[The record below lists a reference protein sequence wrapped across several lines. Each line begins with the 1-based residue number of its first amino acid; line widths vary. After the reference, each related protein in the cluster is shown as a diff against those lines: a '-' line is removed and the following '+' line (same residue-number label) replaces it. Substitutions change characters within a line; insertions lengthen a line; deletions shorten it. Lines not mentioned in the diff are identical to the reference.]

1 MSKNELL
8 KSSRIEG
15 YYDQLLN
22 AIDLEFSKSTGHV
35 PIEKWVEKVKLP
47 SGPFTFQNHEYQKAI
62 LQEDGI
68 RQVLK
73 KGTQLGISETQILK
87 SIYGLLYGRYP
98 QWVLYLFP
106 TQNDVY
112 DFSRARFGPL
122 LMDNPEIGKEVRET
136 ESVTLKRVRKSMLYL
151 RGARASSKIEGV
163 KAMATQLLAIPVDRI
178 VFDERDNMADNM
190 IDLALER
197 LGHSSVKEEVYLG
210 TPSIP
215 DYGVDR
221 LYNND
226 SDQRV
231 WEIKCSHCNT
241 ETVLEIEFPSCLVE
255 RSNGSVYRACKKNK
269 DHEIFPK
276 DGHWVAQYPS
286 RSKDW
291 AGWWISRLNSAY
303 ADLKKILRTFQDPS
317 NRNLAEFYNS
327 TLAMAYIAAENR
339 LTVQDVYSC
348 CGQEAMAMN
357 HKGPCAMGVDVG
369 SLLNVVVGFKPK
381 DKQLQICYLAR
392 VSSFN
397 DVHDIAQRFNVKYC
411 VIDLEPELRK
421 AREFAQVES
430 YPVFL
435 ADYQDHV
442 VTGPVWDEEKGLVK
456 VNRTEVCD
464 ISHDLISSSGLILS
478 RRSEEVEVFAK
489 QCANIAKV
497 LQEDPET
504 GSREYRYRK
513 LGEDHY
519 RHALN
524 YFWLASQRI
533 GLLPSAEEL
542 ERRRLLEMVQRKDQ
556 DYNPLTFGLESEP
569 GPDNYNPLMFG
580 FQKKGGGV

>member
-1 MSKNELL
+1 MLKN
-8 KSSRIEG
+8 SRIEG

-22 AIDLEFSKSTGHV
+22 AIDLEFSKITGHV

-47 SGPFTFQNHEYQKAI
+47 SGPFTFENHEYEKGI
-62 LQEDGI
+62 LQENAT

-87 SIYGLLYGRYP
+87 SIYGLLYGVYL
-98 QWVLYLFP
+98 QGVLYLFP

-136 ESVTLKRVRKSMLYL
+136 ESVTLKKVRKSMLYL

-210 TPSIP
+210 TPSLP
-215 DYGVDR
+215 DYGVSA
-221 LYNND
+221 LYEA
-226 SDQRV
+226 SDQRT

-241 ETVLEIEFPSCLVE
+241 GTVLELEFPNCLLELSDGRVI
-255 RSNGSVYRACKKNK
+255 RACKKCK
-269 DHEIFPK
+269 QEIYPK
-276 DGHWVAQYPS
+276 DGQWVVSYPQ
-286 RSKDW
+286 RSKDLT
-291 AGWWISRLNSAY
+291 GFWISRLNSGY
-303 ADLKKILRTFQDPS
+303 ADLRKILRTFQDS
-317 NRNLAEFYNS
+317 SSRNIAEFYNS
-327 TLAMAYIAAENR
+327 TLAMGYVSAENR

-348 CGQEAMAMN
+348 CGQDAMAMR
-357 HKGPCAMGVDVG
+357 HEGPCCLGLDIG
-369 SLLNVVVGFKPK
+369 SLLNVIIGYRPK
-381 DKQLQICYLAR
+381 EKVLQVCYMAR

-397 DVHDIAQRFNVKYC
+397 DVHDIAQKFNVKC
-411 VIDLEPELRK
+411 AVIDMEPELRK
-421 AREFAQVES
+421 AREFQAAEP

-435 ADYQDHV
+435 CDYVDSV
-442 VTGPVWDEEKGLVK
+442 VTGPMWDEEKKLVK
-456 VNRTEVCD
+456 VNRTETCD
-464 ISHDLISSSGLILS
+464 ATHDLVSSSGLLILP
-478 RRSEEVEVFAK
+478 RRNEELDIFAK
-489 QCANIAKV
+489 QVCNTAKV

-519 RHALN
+519 RHGLN
-524 YFWLASQRI
+524 YFYLASKRI
-533 GLLPSAEEL
+533 KICEEL
-542 ERRRLLEMVQRKDQ
+542 DSPEKRLLKILQRKQQEQQGNYSPLNFGLDHASEGKDEQ
-556 DYNPLTFGLESEP
+556 DYNLLLFGLDVAKE
-569 GPDNYNPLMFG
+569 
-580 FQKKGGGV
+580 

>member
-1 MSKNELL
+1 MSENGSL
-8 KSSRIEG
+8 KSSRIDG
-15 YYDQLLN
+15 FYDQLLS
-22 AIDLEFSKSTGHV
+22 AIDLEFSKITGHV

-47 SGPFTFQNHEYQKAI
+47 SGPFTFQNHEYQEAI

-98 QWVLYLFP
+98 QGVLYLFP

-151 RGARASSKIEGV
+151 RGARASSRIEGV

-215 DYGVDR
+215 DYGVDH
-221 LYNND
+221 LYND

-231 WEIKCSHCNT
+231 LEIKCSHCNT
-241 ETVLEIEFPSCLVE
+241 GTVLELEFPNCLLELSDGRVI
-255 RSNGSVYRACKKNK
+255 RGCKKCK
-269 DHEIFPK
+269 KEIFPK
-276 DGHWVAQYPS
+276 DGLWVTQYPG
-286 RSKDW
+286 RSKDLV
-291 AGWWISRLNSAY
+291 GWWISRLNSAY

-339 LTVQDVYSC
+339 LTVNNVYSC
-348 CGQEAMAMN
+348 CGQDAMSMN
-357 HKGPCAMGVDVG
+357 HKGPCGMGVDVG

-381 DKQLQICYLAR
+381 DKQLQVCYLAR

-397 DVHDIAQRFNVKYC
+397 DVHDIAQRFNMKYA
-411 VIDLEPELRK
+411 VIDMEPELRK
-421 AREFAQVES
+421 AREFQASEP

-435 ADYQDHV
+435 CDYQDRIV
-442 VTGPVWDEEKGLVK
+442 SGPQWDEEKKIVK
-456 VNRTEVCD
+456 AQRTELCD
-464 ISHDLISSSGLILS
+464 TTHELMASSGPLILP

-489 QCANIAKV
+489 QCANTAKV

-524 YFWLASQRI
+524 YFYLASKRI
-533 GLLPSAEEL
+533 GVVESVQDAMK
-542 ERRRLLEMVQRKDQ
+542 RRLLEMAGDEAGDK
-556 DYNPLTFGLESEP
+556 YNPLTFGLVSRTGTGYDP
-569 GPDNYNPLMFG
+569 FR
-580 FQKKGGGV
+580 F

>member
-1 MSKNELL
+1 MKSL
-8 KSSRIEG
+8 KKEAL
-15 YYDQLLN
+15 YDQFLN
-22 AIDLEFSKSTGHV
+22 SLDLEFSKTTGHV
-35 PIEKWVEKVKLP
+35 PIATWVEGVKLS
-47 SGPFTFQNHEYQKAI
+47 SGPFTFSNHEYQEAI
-62 LQEDGI
+62 LKEDAP

-87 SIYGLLYGRYP
+87 SMHGLLYGRYP
-98 QWVLYLFP
+98 QGVLYLFP

-122 LMDNPEIGKEVRET
+122 LTENPEIGKEVRET
-136 ESVTLKRVRKSMLYL
+136 ESVTLKKVRKSMLYL

-163 KAMATQLLAIPVDRI
+163 KAMATQLIAIPVDRI

-221 LYNND
+221 LYSE

-241 ETVLEIEFPSCLVE
+241 GTVLEIEFPSCLLELSDGRVI
-255 RSNGSVYRACKKNK
+255 RACKKCK
-269 DHEIFPK
+269 QEIFPK
-276 DGHWVAQYPS
+276 DGQWIIQYPQ
-286 RSKDW
+286 RSKDLT
-291 AGWWISRLNSAY
+291 GFWISRLNSGY
-303 ADLKKILRTFQDPS
+303 ADLKKILRTFQDAS
-317 NRNLAEFYNS
+317 NKNKAEFYNS
-327 TLAMAYIAAENR
+327 TLAQGYVAAENR
-339 LTVQDVYSC
+339 LIVQTVYTA
-348 CGQEAMAMN
+348 CGQDAMAMN

-369 SLLNVVVGFKPK
+369 GTLHVLVAFKPK
-381 DKQLQICYLAR
+381 EKQIQICYLAR

-397 DVHDIAQRFNVKYC
+397 DVHDIAKRFNVKFA
-411 VIDLEPELRK
+411 VVDAEPEVHK
-421 AREFAQVES
+421 AREFQSAEG

-435 ADYQDHV
+435 CDYQDSV
-442 VTGPVWDEEKGLVK
+442 MGEVWDAEKKRVK
-456 VNRTEVCD
+456 VNRTEICD
-464 ISHDLISSSGLILS
+464 TSHGLFSSGLILP
-478 RRSEEVEVFAK
+478 RRSEEVEIFAK
-489 QCANIAKV
+489 QCCGTAKV
-497 LQEDPET
+497 LQEDQET

-524 YFWLASQRI
+524 YLWLAAQRI
-533 GLLPSAEEL
+533 KTIDKENPHLKYLREL
-542 ERRRLLEMVQRKDQ
+542 EQKRINES
-556 DYNPLTFGLESEP
+556 YNPLTFGL
-569 GPDNYNPLMFG
+569 D
-580 FQKKGGGV
+580 GVNEW